1 MVLEPDRSIIAKLAR
16 ASSGGILTLD
26 TAVEALEADRYS
38 ASRRLSAL
46 VRAGWLSRVRRGVY
60 SIRPLDASPETS
72 VAEEDPWVVATRVFE
87 PCYIGGWSA
96 AGHWHL
102 TEQLFRATMVVTE
115 RHVRRRDITIGSS
128 AFHVARARWRNVKRI
143 ETVWRG
149 TNARVLVAS
158 VERTI
163 VDGCAHP
170 DWVGGGR
177 HLISIFRAAVED
189 HAITPDTLLAGAHG
203 APSGAA
209 LGRLAVLVE
218 RFWPDASSVTAYAA
232 KHRGAGYVRF
242 DPAIKKNGPL
252 NTRWGVWLN
261 VSFGGDGA

>member
-1 MVLEPDRSIIAKLAR
+1 MPSEPDRFVIAKLAR

-26 TAVEALEADRYS
+26 TVVDALEADRYS

-60 SIRPLDASPETS
+60 SIRPLDASPETA
-72 VAEEDPWVVATRVFE
+72 VAEEDPWVVAMRVFE
-87 PCYIGGWSA
+87 PCYISGWSA

-115 RHVRRRDITIGSS
+115 RHLRRRDITVGSS
-128 AFHVARARWRNVKRI
+128 AFHVARASWRNVKRI

-149 TNARVLVAS
+149 NARVLVAS

-170 DWVGGGR
+170 DWVAGGR

-189 HAITPDTLLAGAHG
+189 HAITSATLLAAAHG
-203 APSGAA
+203 APTGAA
-209 LGRLAVLVE
+209 LGRLGVLVE
-218 RFWPDASSVTAYAA
+218 RFWPDASSVVKYAA
-232 KHRGAGYVRF
+232 KHRGTGYVRF

>member
-1 MVLEPDRSIIAKLAR
+1 MPLESDRSVIAKLAR

-26 TAVEALEADRYS
+26 NVVDALEANRYS
-38 ASRRLSAL
+38 ASRRLGAL

-72 VAEEDPWVVATRVFE
+72 VAEEDPWVVAMRVFE
-87 PCYIGGWSA
+87 PCYISGWSA
-96 AGHWHL
+96 AGHWNL

-115 RHVRRRDITIGSS
+115 RHVRRTDVTIGSS
-128 AFHVARARWRNVKRI
+128 AFHVARASWRNIKRI
-143 ETVWRG
+143 ETVWRA
-149 TNARVLVAS
+149 NARVLVAS
-158 VERTI
+158 AERTI
-163 VDGCAHP
+163 VDACAHP

-189 HAITPDTLLAGAHG
+189 HAITPDTLLAAAHG
-203 APSGAA
+203 APTGAA

-218 RFWPDASSVTAYAA
+218 HFYPDASRVITYAG
-232 KHRGAGYVRF
+232 KHRSAGYVRF

-261 VSFGGDGA
+261 VSLGGDGA